1 MSTEDPYEE
10 WERKTRVQGAKG
22 ALLIVYE
29 ARFGAMPHALAA
41 VVEAEEDVAAL
52 ERWLTL
58 AGTRSQE
65 EIAAAVYAGSTA
77 LVS

>member
-1 MSTEDPYEE
+1 MSTQEPYEE
-10 WERKTRVQGAKG
+10 WERKTRVQGAKR

-41 VVEAEEDVAAL
+41 VIEAEEDAATL

-65 EIAAAVYAGSTA
+65 EIAAAVYTDSTA